1 LAVWTSSNIT
11 AGSDT
16 TGIFLRTLFY
26 QLLTHPYTLNK
37 LRAELDGAAAAGNLN
52 PLASWRQTREL
63 PYLDACVKEAGRI
76 HPPFGLPM
84 ERVVPPE
91 GATICGEFI
100 KGGTLVGMNSWVVH
114 RNRDLYGQDCDEWN
128 PNRWLCES
136 DKRRKMENALLTV
149 SSNFPTQQVNIY
161 WSLFL
166 LLLLAKINAD
176 NSALTPA

>member
-1 LAVWTSSNIT
+1 MAVWTSSNIT

-91 GATICGEFI
+91 GATICGEYI
-100 KGGTLVGMNSWVVH
+100 KGGTLVGMNSWAVH

-136 DKRRKMENALLTV
+136 NKRRKMENALLTV
-149 SSNFPTQQVNIY
+149 SPFFPTQQVNIC